1 MRCKYLLTL
10 VGIAAMLASCNKEE
24 AGGLD
29 NSPTTTKSFTVN
41 VDNGVNT
48 RATSVPTRYVME
60 VYKGTETTP
69 VSHTEQATGVF
80 ENVLLDNG
88 ETYTALFWAD
98 YGTPSTDGSHPAAN
112 EYDASNLKAA
122 KVENQPTAAAFAGTT
137 GEFTVGTTAEDVY
150 TSVTLTHAVA
160 MVNFVQ
166 TEALTSA
173 ANTLTVKYPKSY
185 SLNVADGAVTEIAG
199 EATHTFAYSNKAA
212 GTLGTSYIIAA
223 TVSGTQSAKTLLDIT
238 AALNGE
244 TPKAIGNVPFERN
257 YRTNIKGAYSN
268 KQEVAL
274 TVTCEADWGTPDNDQ
289 PFPVVRYAQGD
300 LYPDTENP
308 IGVVFLTSNGGVNGK
323 ILSLTEVKSK
333 TWGPRNVITSATD
346 MYNGLENMHIIQA
359 LDADFSDYPAFAAAH
374 AQNVSST
381 NYAAGST
388 GVWYLPA
395 HREWEAVFNWWY
407 LDQDGNN
414 QILTD
419 AGGAALST
427 QYWSSSED
435 NRDNINAW
443 VTNFTPDVSRP
454 QTSEVKFAYCRVR
467 CIMAF

>member
-166 TEALTSA
+166 TEALTST

-185 SLNVADGAVTEIAG
+185 SLNVADGAVTEITG
-199 EATHTFAYSNKAA
+199 EVTHTFAYPNTVA

-223 TVSGTQSAKTLLDIT
+223 TVSGTQPAKTLLDMT

-274 TVTCEADWGTPDNDQ
+274 TVTCEADWGTPDNDK
-289 PFPVVRYAQGD
+289 PLLSSLEVGD
-300 LYPDTENP
+300 YYPAGATKDNAM
-308 IGVVFLTSNGGVNGK
+308 GVVFWIDPNDAAKGK
-323 ILSLTEVKSK
+323 IVSMDEGNLLWSTETVA
-333 TWGPRNVITSATD
+333 TGATSTSDGAQNTTTIL
-346 MYNGLENMHIIQA
+346 NLETYSA
-359 LDADFSDYPAFAAAH
+359 EVYPAVAWCVAK
-374 AQNVSST
+374 
-381 NYAAGST
+381 GT
-388 GVWYLPA
+388 GWYLPA
-395 HREWEAVFNWWY
+395 EDELTELYNVWY
-407 LDQDGNN
+407 ADQDGFNAK
-414 QILTD
+414 LTT
-419 AGGAALST
+419 ALVGSNT
-427 QYWSSSED
+427 YATSSETTETRL
-435 NRDNINAW
+435 NK
-443 VTNFTPDVSRP
+443 
-454 QTSEVKFAYCRVR
+454 VKFNGGEKTEYTKNHQGPVR
-467 CIMAF
+467 AVFAF